1 MAKVVDKLKINEV
14 AGVFHTGDVFKCV
27 RDGKMYILV
36 YSGSGYNLVNLYSG
50 NRFTEDK
57 DTVEELIK
65 YIGKWHM
72 GNFKYIKDCVMT
84 IEGVTVEI

>member
-27 RDGKMYILV
+27 RNGEMYILA

-50 NRFTEDK
+50 N
-57 DTVEELIK
+57 
-65 YIGKWHM
+65 
-72 GNFKYIKDCVMT
+72 
-84 IEGVTVEI
+84 